1 MLRIKLVRSPIAA
14 LPRNRATIEALGL
27 RKLQMVVE
35 HEDNS
40 TIRGMIHCV
49 KEFLIVEDLATN
61 TVIHDSRTQRKF
73 ATRKSKKPP
82 ERH

>member
-14 LPRNRATIEALGL
+14 LPRNRATIAALGL

-40 TIRGMIHCV
+40 TIRGMIHHV
-49 KEFLIVEDLATN
+49 KEFLVVEDLATN
-61 TVIHDSRTQRKF
+61 TVVYDSRNNRKF